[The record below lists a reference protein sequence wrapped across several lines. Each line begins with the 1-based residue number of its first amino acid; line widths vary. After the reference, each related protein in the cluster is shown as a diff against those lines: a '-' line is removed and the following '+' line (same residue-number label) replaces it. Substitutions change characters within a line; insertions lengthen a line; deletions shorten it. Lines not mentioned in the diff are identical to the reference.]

1 MGRADSPLRDR
12 VIFIDGAPRSGTT
25 WLVTLLATHR
35 QIAGVEAESHLFD
48 FGVDRLFDNLER
60 RDPELRG
67 LAAYLEREQLV
78 DLVRDLCDGI
88 FLAMRAHVSR
98 GAEPEF
104 VVEKTPVGARQDG
117 LDLVRKRDCYPD
129 AHYLHIVRDRDA
141 VTKSLM
147 RAPFMEDRS
156 YDACAAVWDRVV
168 GDIRK
173 HLGDLP
179 RYREV
184 SYAALREDPAG
195 TCAELF
201 DWLGVDSGQEAQ
213 DVVRALSRE
222 RFSDLGT
229 VSRGS
234 SGSVRALVRSLPRR
248 AVARVASRRAPDSG
262 TSEHA
267 QVGFSL
273 VSALRDRD
281 RGRLEALTHPGIEL
295 VVRSDGADDVLVG
308 DDARDALVALAER
321 TFDRRFVGEWWASP
335 GDGPQEWW
343 TSAPGKPFCP
353 IFFSAIGGDATRV
366 DFALGLELEDAVIRR
381 ATLVAAG
388 PSDGRAIGPG

>member
-12 VIFIDGAPRSGTT
+12 VVFIDGAPRSGTT

-60 RDPELRG
+60 RHPELRG

-78 DLVRDLCDGI
+78 ELVRDLCDGI
-88 FLAMRAHVSR
+88 LLAMRAHVSR
-98 GAEPEF
+98 GTEPEF
-104 VVEKTPVGARQDG
+104 VVEKTPVGARDDG
-117 LDLVRKRDCYPD
+117 LDLVRKRDVYPD
-129 AHYLHIVRDRDA
+129 AWYLHIVRDREA

-156 YDACAAVWDRVV
+156 YEACAAVWDRVV
-168 GDIRK
+168 GDIRR

-184 SYAALREDPAG
+184 RYEALRDDPAA
-195 TCAELF
+195 TCAEIF
-201 DWLGVDSGQEAQ
+201 DWLGVDSGEPAL

-229 VSRGS
+229 VPRGS
-234 SGSVRALVRSLPRR
+234 SGSVRAIVRSLPRR
-248 AVARVASRRAPDSG
+248 AVARAAALRGPRSG
-262 TSEHA
+262 GDRS
-267 QVGFSL
+267 QVGFSF
-273 VSALRDRD
+273 VSAMRTRDPERLR
-281 RGRLEALTHPGIEL
+281 ALTHPGLEL
-295 VVRSDGADDVLVG
+295 VVRSASADDVLVG
-308 DDARDALVALAER
+308 DDARAALVDLAER

-335 GDGPQEWW
+335 GDGSQEWW

-353 IFFSAIGGDATRV
+353 VFFSAIGGDATRV
-366 DFALGLELEDAVIRR
+366 DFAVGLELEDAVIRR
-381 ATLVAAG
+381 ATLIAAG
-388 PSDGRAIGPG
+388 PSNGRPIGAS